1 MKIAYC
7 DFNHDDFFENYSIT
21 PDSYGGG
28 RIFASVA
35 KEKIADFH
43 IFSNEKSFQTLSPSE
58 SKANCHPLTSE
69 QRAKLRANVPVT
81 EVIENAGD
89 FDLFVHHHV
98 NWNINLTGLPK
109 AKECCWAVSVGEIC
123 HPNNKNILL
132 YNIHQNLRCH
142 NRPNLYKVVIGLPL
156 PEFQEYKKGDYIF
169 QCTRHTPMFN
179 TIEIAKFCR
188 KYGIQGYFA
197 GPIDKDYPLF
207 DYIDNKDTHYLGVI
221 SHEDKVNYLKN
232 ARMTTYLHSWPTPFS
247 LSAIESLAYGTPI
260 LASSNG
266 FWSSLIEHN
275 KNGWLIEGVN
285 QTLGVVDKDYS
296 EIILKAYEL
305 SANVNQRFCY
315 ESMSPYSEMN
325 MIDSFYNAFIEIYNK

>member
-7 DFNHDDFFENYSIT
+7 DFNHDDHFENYSLT

-43 IFSNEKSFQTLSPSE
+43 IFSNEKSFRTLGPNE
-58 SKANCHPLTSE
+58 NKANCHPLTSE
-69 QRAKLRANVPVT
+69 QRERLRANIPVA

-109 AKECCWAVSVGEIC
+109 AKECCWAVSVGEVC
-123 HPNNKNILL
+123 HPNNKNVLL
-132 YNIHQNLRCH
+132 YNSYQNLRCY
-142 NRPNLYKVVIGLPL
+142 NQPNLYKVVIGIPL

-188 KYGIQGYFA
+188 RYGIQGYFS
-197 GPIDKDYPLF
+197 GPIDRDYPLHEYM
-207 DYIDNKDTHYLGVI
+207 DDKVTHYLGVI

-232 ARMTTYLHSWPTPFS
+232 AKMTTYLHSWPTPFNLSAVES
-247 LSAIESLAYGTPI
+247 LSHGTPV
-260 LASSNG
+260 LSSSLGFWPSLIRNGENG
-266 FWSSLIEHN
+266 FMIDGIDENLSYCR
-275 KNGWLIEGVN
+275 
-285 QTLGVVDKDYS
+285 QDFS
-296 EIILKAYEL
+296 EKMLEIYYKMDTISQKKCHVSIMQFSDME
-305 SANVNQRFCY
+305 
-315 ESMSPYSEMN
+315 
-325 MIDSFYNAFIEIYNK
+325 MIDSFYNAFTEIYKK